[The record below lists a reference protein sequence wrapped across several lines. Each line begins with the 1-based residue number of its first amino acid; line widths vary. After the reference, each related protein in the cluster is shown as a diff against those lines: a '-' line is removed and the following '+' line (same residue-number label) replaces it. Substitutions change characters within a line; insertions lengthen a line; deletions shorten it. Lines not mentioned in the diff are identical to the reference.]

1 MKLIVLLILLLASK
15 VYGITLATEENPPLN
30 YSTDNGKSLSGLSTE
45 VLKEAG
51 KRAGVDLAFGYFPW
65 NRAYQMAQ
73 HDRNTCVYSAVR
85 TEIREKLFKWIGPLS
100 QNTWILFA
108 RADRPIALKTLEDAK
123 KYKVGGYQG
132 DSKAIYLKQQGF
144 VLDEAG
150 NEEQNINKLKLGR
163 IDLWIATSLTGPW
176 IANNYGVKIK
186 PVLKVKDVEVF
197 AACNLEMPDSD
208 VKKINEA
215 IKSIKADGS
224 YKNIV
229 RAYR

>member
-1 MKLIVLLILLLASK
+1 MKLIVLLMLLVVSK
-15 VYGITLATEENPPLN
+15 VYGITLTTEENPPLN
-30 YSTDNGKSLSGLSTE
+30 FSTDNGKSISGLSTE

-51 KRAGVDLAFGYFPW
+51 KRAGVALEFGYFPW
-65 NRAYQMAQ
+65 NRAYQMAE

-85 TEIREKLFKWIGPLS
+85 TDIREKLFKWIGPLS
-100 QNTWILFA
+100 HNTWILFA
-108 RADRPIALKTLEDAK
+108 RADSPITLKSLEDAR

-176 IANNYGVKIK
+176 IAKNYGVKIK
-186 PVLKVKDVEVF
+186 PVLKVKAVEVF
-197 AACNLEMPDSD
+197 AACNLEMPDRD
-208 VKKINEA
+208 IKKMNQA
-215 IKSIKADGS
+215 IKSMKADGS
-224 YKNIV
+224 YQNIL